1 MEQIW
6 CNFTKSKTKGGC
18 HQMSERKT
26 GMIVW
31 IIAISIAIIL
41 RAIGR
46 LMIDLA
52 IAKRIK
58 KNPYKRKS

>member
-1 MEQIW
+1 
-6 CNFTKSKTKGGC
+6 
-18 HQMSERKT
+18 MSERKT